1 VTHYRKGD
9 VTLVYIVRS
18 ERGLAAVLAL
28 IAMMLLGIMG
38 IGLMGLSKIDIE
50 IAANHRDGVAA
61 QYVAEGGIQWA
72 IVQLKTDPDFVIET
86 KIQKNVTTYVIDK
99 NGSTF
104 ASCTVTTTLKSTTND
119 ENLRVVTSI
128 GSVNKA
134 KRQISTQIRLPA
146 GKEDPLEVIWDD

>member
-1 VTHYRKGD
+1 MF
-9 VTLVYIVRS
+9 TLLYIVRN
-18 ERGLAAVLAL
+18 ERGLATVLAL

-38 IGLMGLSKIDIE
+38 IGLMVLSKIDIE

-86 KIQKNVTTYVIDK
+86 KAQKNVTTYVIDE

-104 ASCTVTTTLKSTTND
+104 ASCTVVTTTLKPTTTD

-134 KRQISTQIRLPA
+134 KRQISTQIRLPV
-146 GKEDPLEVIWDD
+146 GKEEPLEVIWDD

>member
-1 VTHYRKGD
+1 MTYYGKGD
-9 VTLVYIVRS
+9 VTLLYIVRN

-38 IGLMGLSKIDIE
+38 IGLIVLSKIDIE

-86 KIQKNVTTYVIDK
+86 KAQKNVTTYVIDE

-104 ASCTVTTTLKSTTND
+104 ASCTVTTTFKPTTAD

-128 GSVNKA
+128 GSVHKA
-134 KRQISTQIRLPA
+134 KRQISTQIRLSA